1 MANEARLSSR
11 RRHGQDPI
19 GKEEMR
25 CPGRVITETDTC
37 QATRHPDRGKSRDGR
52 TQTAYY
58 WPGPDKIRNS
68 FEATHQKR
76 RKVPSAEAIEAEQ
89 LMAAV
94 HAGRKLGQS
103 LPRDPKPRA
112 GARDCILMLLLAI
125 ETTSRD
131 SVLASSLE
139 TNETAEVH

>member
-1 MANEARLSSR
+1 M
-11 RRHGQDPI
+11 
-19 GKEEMR
+19 
-25 CPGRVITETDTC
+25 
-37 QATRHPDRGKSRDGR
+37 
-52 TQTAYY
+52 
-58 WPGPDKIRNS
+58 IRNS

-76 RKVPSAEAIEAEQ
+76 RKVQVLKQIEAEQ

-103 LPRDPKPRA
+103 STRDPKPRA
-112 GARDCILMLLLAI
+112 GARDWILMLLLAI